1 VVAAIVQ
8 ARRTR
13 GRMPNFLVIGAMK
26 GGTTA
31 LYRYLQPHP
40 EVFMPPVK
48 ALEFFVAEANWRR
61 GAQWYRRQFAGAGSN
76 EVAIGEASNAYTK
89 YPRFMGVPERIAA
102 QIPDVRMVYVV
113 RDPIDR
119 IRSHYQTRVWQ
130 GDERAPI
137 ERAVIEDRRYVDYSR
152 YWLQLERYL
161 KWFSPEQ
168 FLVITTE
175 RLRNAR
181 IETLRLVYD
190 FLDIDST
197 TIPDTV
203 EREFYRSG
211 DHPSS
216 SLVPLK
222 VRKALKRHVPAAKR
236 AKELENRVF
245 QVLNTARGGR
255 SAPPRPPIAMPSAVR
270 DRLAS
275 MLQDDV
281 RGLRAFVGPEID
293 GWGIA

>member
-1 VVAAIVQ
+1 MIVHT
-8 ARRTR
+8 RDSR

-40 EVFMPPVK
+40 ESSCPPSRRWSSSCRSE
-48 ALEFFVAEANWRR
+48 LETRPH
-61 GAQWYRRQFAGAGSN
+61 WYRRQFAGAGSN
-76 EVAIGEASNAYTK
+76 EIAVGEASNAYTK
-89 YPRFMGVPERIAA
+89 YPQFMGVPERIAA

-137 ERAVIEDRRYVDYSR
+137 DRAVVEDRRYVDYSR
-152 YWLQLERYL
+152 YWFQLQRYL
-161 KWFSPEQ
+161 PCFPPEQ

-181 IETLRLVYD
+181 IETLHRVYD

-197 TIPDTV
+197 MIPDNV

-222 VRKALKRHVPAAKR
+222 VRKALKRHLPAAKR
-236 AKELENRVF
+236 AKELENRIF
-245 QVLNTARGGR
+245 QVLNAARGEG

-275 MLQDDV
+275 MLQEDV
-281 RGLRAFVGPEID
+281 RSLRAFAGPEID

>member
-1 VVAAIVQ
+1 
-8 ARRTR
+8 
-13 GRMPNFLVIGAMK
+13 
-26 GGTTA
+26 
-31 LYRYLQPHP
+31 
-40 EVFMPPVK
+40 MPPVK

-61 GAQWYRRQFAGAGSN
+61 GPQWYRRQFAGAGSN
-76 EVAIGEASNAYTK
+76 EVAVGEASNAYTK

-137 ERAVIEDRRYVDYSR
+137 ERAVIDDRRYLDYSR
-152 YWLQLERYL
+152 YWFQLQRYL
-161 KWFSPEQ
+161 QWFSPEQ

-197 TIPDTV
+197 MIPDNV

-236 AKELENRVF
+236 AKELENRIF
-245 QVLNTARGGR
+245 QVLNTARGER

-275 MLQDDV
+275 MLQEDV

>member
-1 VVAAIVQ
+1 VIVH
-8 ARRTR
+8 ARRSR
-13 GRMPNFLVIGAMK
+13 GRMPNFLIIGAMK

-48 ALEFFVAEANWRR
+48 ALEFFVAESNWRR
-61 GAQWYRRQFAGAGSN
+61 GAQWYRRQFAAASSN
-76 EVAIGEASNAYTK
+76 EVAVGEASNAYTK
-89 YPRFMGVPERIAA
+89 FPRFAGVPERIAA
-102 QIPDVRMVYVV
+102 QIPDVRMVYIV

-152 YWLQLERYL
+152 YWSQLGRYL
-161 KWFSPEQ
+161 EWFPPER

-175 RLRNAR
+175 LLRNER
-181 IETLRLVYD
+181 IGTLRRVYD

-211 DHPSS
+211 DHPDR

-222 VRKALKRHVPAAKR
+222 LRKALKRHVPSAKR

-245 QVLNTARGGR
+245 RALNTVRGRR
-255 SAPPRPPIAMPSAVR
+255 SAPPRPPIAMPAAVR

-281 RGLRAFVGPEID
+281 RGLRAFVGTEID

>member
-1 VVAAIVQ
+1 MIAHS
-8 ARRTR
+8 RRTR

-31 LYRYLQPHP
+31 MYRYLQAHP
-40 EVFMPPVK
+40 DVFMPPVK

-61 GAQWYRRQFAGAGSN
+61 GPDWYRRQFAGAGSN
-76 EVAIGEASNAYTK
+76 EVAVGEASNAYTK
-89 YPRFMGVPERIAA
+89 YPQFIGVPERIAA

-130 GDERAPI
+130 GDEHVPI

-152 YWLQLERYL
+152 YWFQLQRYL
-161 KWFSPEQ
+161 ELFPPEQ

-175 RLRNAR
+175 KLRNAR

-190 FLDIDST
+190 FLDN
-197 TIPDTV
+197 V

-216 SLVPLK
+216 SLVPPK

-236 AKELENRVF
+236 AKELENRIF
-245 QVLNTARGGR
+245 QVLNTARGER

-275 MLQDDV
+275 MLEEDV